1 MKLSAALLGLA
12 GLASVASSFRSV
24 HRNHDTN
31 DYYVLHLD
39 PETSPG
45 QVALHLGLTHEG
57 QLGELEDHH
66 VFSSDKTE
74 HDVVK
79 RELTERKRRKRDFP
93 NTLASRNALD
103 GILFAE
109 KQVLRKPW
117 EKRVVP
123 PRDLS
128 PPRTL
133 QTKADQANPAAVA
146 KLNRVADTLGI
157 KDPIFNAQWHLINT
171 LYPGHDVNVTDIWLQ
186 GITGQNT
193 TVAIVD
199 DGLDMYS
206 NDLKPNYYAAG
217 SYDFNDKNPEPRPK
231 LADDRHGTRCAGE
244 ISAAKNDAC
253 GVGVAYD
260 SKIAGLRI
268 LSKAISD
275 ADEAVAL
282 NYDMQ
287 NNLIYSC
294 SWGPPDDGRSM
305 DAPGIIIR
313 RAMLNAV
320 QKGRNGLGSIYV
332 FASGNGAAHED
343 NCNFDGYTNSI
354 YSITVGAID
363 YKGHH
368 PYYSE
373 KCSAS
378 LVVTYSSGDG
388 EAIHTTD
395 VGTNTCYDGHGGTS
409 AAAPLAAG
417 IFALALQVR
426 PDLTWRDMQYLVML
440 SAVPVNTEDEG
451 WQKTSIGRY
460 YSHTFAY
467 GKVDTYGLVEMAKT
481 WKNVKPQARYYSPWV
496 HVHQAIPQGDVGLT
510 VSIDITEDMLDEA
523 NFERIEH
530 VTVTMNVEH
539 TRRGDIS
546 VDLISP
552 DNIVS
557 HLSVTR
563 KNDNTVAGY
572 DDWTFMSV
580 VHWGEFGVGKWTLVV
595 KDTVVNEHSGNLT
608 DFHLKLWGECIDA
621 SKATLLPMPKE
632 TDDDDHDITSTTTL
646 QASTT
651 TLPPGG
657 QSTGTIVTTHPADH
671 PDRPVK
677 PTSKPTTSTAAAPTT
692 PTSQAA
698 SPAKPTNG
706 ADKGGSETEH
716 ETAPSST
723 ASHTSWLPAFMA
735 NMSTK
740 KQIWI
745 YGALG
750 AIIAFCLGLGVYL
763 YLARRK
769 RLRNDSRDNY
779 EFELLDEE
787 EGEALNGGGGGGG
800 LGGHSEKGLG
810 GRNKGRRK
818 ATRGRELYD
827 AFADGSED
835 EDDMEGE
842 SSGSGSHGH
851 GNVRRFSLSL
861 DEDDDDDSYD
871 DVDAERQRAYHDRSS
886 EHLPATTTT
895 TTTATTTTPARRPI
909 ADDEEEPQ
917 HHVIGDDSD
926 ESDDED
932 DAVARSGNNA
942 RLL

>member
-1 MKLSAALLGLA
+1 MKWPSALLCLA
-12 GLASVASSFRSV
+12 GLVSTTSAASSV
-24 HRNHDTN
+24 HRSIYRDHSTN
-31 DYYVLHLD
+31 DYYVLLLD
-39 PETSPG
+39 PETSPD
-45 QVALHLGLTHEG
+45 QIALQLGLVHEG
-57 QLGELEDHH
+57 QLGELDGHH
-66 VFSSDKTE
+66 VFSNNKTD

-79 RELTERKRRKRDFP
+79 RELTQHKRQKRQNFGVARRS
-93 NTLASRNALD
+93 TLD
-103 GILFAE
+103 GVLFAQ
-109 KQVLRKPW
+109 KQVLRDPW
-117 EKRVVP
+117 EKRVIP
-123 PRDLS
+123 PRIPSPSS
-128 PPRTL
+128 PP
-133 QTKADQANPAAVA
+133 AHVGVNPPHPEMVA
-146 KLNRVADTLGI
+146 KLAQVVGALNID
-157 KDPIFNAQWHLINT
+157 DPIFTKQWHLINT
-171 LYPGHDVNVTDIWLQ
+171 LYPGHDVNVTDLWLE

-193 TVAIVD
+193 TIAIVD

-206 NDLKPNYYAAG
+206 EDLKANYYAEG
-217 SYDFNDKNPEPRPK
+217 SHDFNDPGTEPRPK
-231 LADDRHGTRCAGE
+231 LSDDRHGTRCAGE
-244 ISAAKNDAC
+244 ISAAKNNVC

-268 LSKAISD
+268 LSKPITD

-282 NYDMQ
+282 NYDFE

-320 QKGRNGLGSIYV
+320 QKGRHGLGSIYV
-332 FASGNGAAHED
+332 FASGNGAAKQD

-363 YKGHH
+363 HQGQH

-378 LVVTYSSGDG
+378 LVVTYSSGGG
-388 EAIHTTD
+388 ESIHTTD
-395 VGTNTCYDGHGGTS
+395 VGTNACYDGHGGTS

-440 SAVPVNTEDEG
+440 TAVPVNLEDES
-451 WQKTSIGRY
+451 WQKTKIGKL

-467 GKVDTYGLVEMAKT
+467 GKVDSYGLVEAAKT

-496 HVHQAIPQGDVGLT
+496 HVRQAIPQGDVGLA
-510 VSIDITEDMLDEA
+510 VSIDITEDMLKEA

-557 HLSVTR
+557 HLSATR
-563 KNDNTVAGY
+563 KFDDAAVGY
-572 DDWTFMSV
+572 VDWTFMSV
-580 VHWGEFGVGKWTLVV
+580 VHWGESGVGKWTLVV
-595 KDTVVNEHSGNLT
+595 KDSIVNEHSGNLT

-651 TLPPGG
+651 TLAPGG
-657 QSTGTIVTTHPADH
+657 QSTGTSVIANPSDH

-677 PTSKPTTSTAAAPTT
+677 PSTKPTISATT
-692 PTSQAA
+692 GATSQGAGA
-698 SPAKPTNG
+698 SPAKPT
-706 ADKGGSETEH
+706 SSSQTEL
-716 ETAPSST
+716 ETAPSASS
-723 ASHTSWLPAFMA
+723 SHTSWLPAFMA

-769 RLRNDSRDNY
+769 RLRNAARDNY

-787 EGEALNGGGGGGG
+787 EGEALNGGGG
-800 LGGHSEKGLG
+800 EKGLAIH
-810 GRNKGRRK
+810 KGRRK

-827 AFADGSED
+827 AFAEGSED
-835 EDDMEGE
+835 DGEGDDDDVGGE
-842 SSGSGSHGH
+842 SSWPGSRDRGER
-851 GNVRRFSLSL
+851 VRRTSPSADGN
-861 DEDDDDDSYD
+861 DEDDEDDEDDSYE
-871 DVDAERQRAYHDRSS
+871 DVKADPRRTYYGESDAR
-886 EHLPATTTT
+886 PAGA
-895 TTTATTTTPARRPI
+895 TATTINTTAPTRRQVVD
-909 ADDEEEPQ
+909 DDEAQ

-926 ESDDED
+926 DSDDSDED
-932 DAVARSGNNA
+932 GKSAHNA

>member
-1 MKLSAALLGLA
+1 MKWSSALLCLA
-12 GLASVASSFRSV
+12 GLASAASPVRRSI
-24 HRNHDTN
+24 HRDHDTN

-39 PETSPG
+39 PETSPD
-45 QVALHLGLTHEG
+45 QVALHLGLVHEG
-57 QLGELEDHH
+57 QLGELVDHH

-74 HDVVK
+74 LDVVK
-79 RELTERKRRKRDFP
+79 RELTEHKRRKRELSAMAGRS
-93 NTLASRNALD
+93 TLD
-103 GILFAE
+103 GVLFAQ

-117 EKRVVP
+117 EKRVIP
-123 PRDLS
+123 PRDPSL
-128 PPRTL
+128 PPL
-133 QTKADQANPAAVA
+133 QAKANAAPAHPETVA
-146 KLNRVADTLGI
+146 KLTQVADTLGI
-157 KDPIFNAQWHLINT
+157 KDPIFKEQWHLINT
-171 LYPGHDVNVTDIWLQ
+171 LYPTHDVNVTDLWLK
-186 GITGQNT
+186 GITGKNT

-206 NDLKPNYYAAG
+206 DDLKPNYYAQG
-217 SYDFNDKNPEPRPK
+217 SYDFNDKGPEPRPK
-231 LADDRHGTRCAGE
+231 LPDDRHGTRCAGE

-282 NYDMQ
+282 NYDFD

-320 QKGRNGLGSIYV
+320 QNGRKGLGSIYV
-332 FASGNGAAHED
+332 FASGNGAAQED

-363 YKGHH
+363 YQGQH

-378 LVVTYSSGDG
+378 LVVTYSSGGG

-395 VGTNTCYDGHGGTS
+395 VGTNACYNGHGGTS

-426 PDLTWRDMQYLVML
+426 PDLTWRDMQYLVMMT
-440 SAVPVNTEDEG
+440 AVPVNTDDEG
-451 WQKTSIGRY
+451 WQKTSIGKY

-467 GKVDTYGLVEMAKT
+467 GKVDSYALVEMAKT
-481 WKNVKPQARYYSPWV
+481 WKKVKPQARYYTPWI

-510 VSIDITEDMLDEA
+510 VSVEITEDMLDEA

-563 KNDNTVAGY
+563 KSDNAAVGY
-572 DDWTFMSV
+572 EDWTFMSV

-595 KDTVVNEHSGNLT
+595 KDTIVNDHSGNLT

-632 TDDDDHDITSTTTL
+632 TDDDDHDITRTTTL

-657 QSTGTIVTTHPADH
+657 QATDTSVAAKPSDH

-677 PTSKPTTSTAAAPTT
+677 PTTTATTSATSS
-692 PTSQAA
+692 TSQGA
-698 SPAKPTNG
+698 SPAKPTS
-706 ADKGGSETEH
+706 GSDTEH
-716 ETAPSST
+716 ETAPSATS
-723 ASHTSWLPAFMA
+723 SHTSWLPAFMA

-750 AIIAFCLGLGVYL
+750 AIVAFCLGLGVYL

-787 EGEALNGGGGGGG
+787 EGEALNGGGGGG
-800 LGGHSEKGLG
+800 LAGHGEKGLA
-810 GRNKGRRK
+810 GRKGRRK

-827 AFADGSED
+827 AFAEGSED
-835 EDDMEGE
+835 EDEDDIEGE

-851 GNVRRFSLSL
+851 GHGGGVRRFSLSL

-871 DVDAERQRAYHDRSS
+871 DVDADRRQVYHDKSD
-886 EHLPATTTT
+886 EHLPATATTN
-895 TTTATTTTPARRPI
+895 TTAAGTRRQV
-909 ADDEEEPQ
+909 ADEDEAQ

-926 ESDDED
+926 DSDED
-932 DAVARSGNNA
+932 SNAGHNA
-942 RLL
+942 RL